1 MKKIFPRLQ
10 GHTKTFQFLIL
21 YKVSKYQILKVY
33 TTYINV
39 YFVPHKIHPHDQT
52 SLLSENF
59 VTLNKFDPAPY
70 FREKRV

>member
-1 MKKIFPRLQ
+1 MY
-10 GHTKTFQFLIL
+10 IL
-21 YKVSKYQILKVY
+21 YLIR
-33 TTYINV
+33 YIRM
-39 YFVPHKIHPHDQT
+39 T